1 MTSWSSVKGI
11 VCDVNGTIFSLKPLG
26 ERMQQVGLQ
35 ESDLQVSH
43 NCVCC
48 HPWSCLHV
56 ANKEAGRKCICML
69 STCLCNNHVT
79 GLQLWFTTVL
89 RDGLATGA
97 SGSFAP
103 FKDIGVYHLHQ
114 MLRKAGISGD
124 HNKAVQTIL
133 SGFDDATCMAD
144 VAPAFKQMHAKGIKV
159 SQ

>member
-1 MTSWSSVKGI
+1 VSLVILGP
-11 VCDVNGTIFSLKPLG
+11 VCMW
-26 ERMQQVGLQ
+26 RMQKLLEV
-35 ESDLQVSH
+35 
-43 NCVCC
+43 
-48 HPWSCLHV
+48 V
-56 ANKEAGRKCICML
+56 AHRWCSTCML
-69 STCLCNNHVT
+69 SACLCNNHVV
-79 GLQLWFTTVL
+79 GLQLWFTSVL

-124 HNKAVQTIL
+124 HNQAVQMIM

>member
-1 MTSWSSVKGI
+1 
-11 VCDVNGTIFSLKPLG
+11 
-26 ERMQQVGLQ
+26 
-35 ESDLQVSH
+35 
-43 NCVCC
+43 
-48 HPWSCLHV
+48 
-56 ANKEAGRKCICML
+56 ML
-69 STCLCNNHVT
+69 SLCLCNNHVV
-79 GLQLWFTTVL
+79 GLQLWFTSVL

-114 MLRKAGISGD
+114 MLRKTGISGD
-124 HNKAVQTIL
+124 HNQAVQMIM